1 MSNLNR
7 RDPKLTALMF
17 NECINARDLE
27 GLVAL
32 MADDHT
38 FIDRNDDR
46 YEGKDRMSR
55 GWSEFFEEFPDYR
68 NTFVRVQSRGDVVVV
83 LGYAVWAAEGERDH
97 VIWTATIRDDLV
109 AEWRVSSDTAANRE
123 LLGLA

>member
-1 MSNLNR
+1 MNK
-7 RDPKLTALMF
+7 RDPELTTLMF
-17 NECINARDLE
+17 NECINARDLK

-46 YEGKDRMSR
+46 HAGKDRMSR
-55 GWSEFFEEFPDYR
+55 GWSEFFDEFPDYR
-68 NTFVRVQSRGDVVVV
+68 NTFVRIQSRDDLVVV
-83 LGYAVWAAEGERDH
+83 LGYAEWTVGGDPDH

-109 AEWRVSSDTAANRE
+109 AEWRVLSDTEANRE
-123 LLGLA
+123 LLGLM